1 MKWTV
6 VYTAGVFRVRGDG
19 KLTNEAGVF
28 IDEDKAVERATL
40 LNDGEGYQAMVEVAH
55 AAVPAINTFNDQF
68 YVPPNDPLYAAYEAL
83 ILSGDAIT
91 KQRGYTP

>member
-28 IDEDKAVERATL
+28 IDED
-40 LNDGEGYQAMVEVAH
+40 
-55 AAVPAINTFNDQF
+55 
-68 YVPPNDPLYAAYEAL
+68 YEAL